1 MRIGATY
8 SQSSSAAQGDK
19 SVQPNPGEK
28 AGAASASQAT
38 ADAVK
43 VTLSAKA
50 RELDQAQAPEASAKV
65 QRLRA
70 AVESGELPID
80 TDKIA
85 ARIVGD

>member
-1 MRIGATY
+1 MRIGGTY
-8 SQSSSAAQGDK
+8 SQSSSATQGEK
-19 SVQPNPGEK
+19 SVQADQGTRT
-28 AGAASASQAT
+28 AASAGSQAT

-50 RELDQAQAPEASAKV
+50 RELDSAQSADASPKV

-70 AVESGELPID
+70 AVESGQLPID
-80 TDKIA
+80 ADKIA